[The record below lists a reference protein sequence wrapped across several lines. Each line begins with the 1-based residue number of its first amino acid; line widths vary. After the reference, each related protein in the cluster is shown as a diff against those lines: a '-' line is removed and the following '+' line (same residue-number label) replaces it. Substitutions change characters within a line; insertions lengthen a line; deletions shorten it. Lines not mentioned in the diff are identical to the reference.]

1 MADTSAASRHA
12 TSRGRR
18 PTRLHGVPFE
28 IARQTALSEFGA
40 LNWSIV
46 AVYIAGNLVLGY
58 FLSKR
63 VQTAEHYY
71 LGRRTTPW
79 WAIGISVVATYFGAL
94 TFLGGPA
101 WSYTEGF
108 SVIFIHINYPI
119 AVFVVVTVFL
129 PFFYR
134 SGVASIFDYLEHR
147 FGLASRTVM
156 SAVFLLGN
164 IAYSGIM
171 LYTTALVLEFITGIG
186 VVDAILVLAVV
197 AVTYTMLGGIS
208 AVIWTDVIQA
218 SILFFGALLT
228 AGLLLGALPDSLPN
242 TLASLKA
249 AGITDP
255 FEYSLDPAKVGTIW
269 TGVIAMSIYHVV
281 VYGVNQMM
289 VQRTLAARTLGD
301 AKKAYIAMGY
311 VAFPAFVLFFGLG
324 VLLHA
329 YYGGRAFDN
338 ENLIVLKFVA
348 GIAAPGLMGI
358 LTAAVVAAAMSSLD
372 SSLNSMATVTNL
384 DFYAKFAKKDG
395 TPEHYLKASRWFTLF
410 WAVLMVIPAI
420 AFTKAGGSVLEV
432 LSKVGSFFVG
442 SKLAMFGMGFY
453 SKHASEKGLLIGVA
467 AGFLALWYV
476 EANHDIA
483 WPWYCA
489 LGAVVSIVIAWI
501 ASIALDGYQREY
513 SEYTVQGQK
522 EKFRREQLD
531 EKEDGWYVLPGK
543 VDRASY
549 WLLAYFGLCVL
560 GLAAMQAT
568 I

>member
-1 MADTSAASRHA
+1 M
-12 TSRGRR
+12 
-18 PTRLHGVPFE
+18 
-28 IARQTALSEFGA
+28 SEFGA

-46 AVYIAGNLVLGY
+46 VAYIAGNLVLGY

-119 AVFVVVTVFL
+119 AIFVVVTVFL

-147 FGLASRTVM
+147 FGLTSRTVM
-156 SAVFLLGN
+156 SSVFLFGN

-186 VVDAILVLAVV
+186 VVDAILIVAVV

-218 SILFFGALLT
+218 SILFIGAVLT
-228 AGLLLGALPDSLPN
+228 AFLLIGALPESLPA
-242 TLASLKA
+242 TLDALKA
-249 AGITDP
+249 EGRTDP
-255 FEYSLDPAKVGTIW
+255 FELSMDPSKVATIW

-289 VQRTLAARTLGD
+289 VQRTLAARSLGD
-301 AKKAYIAMGY
+301 AKKAYISMGY
-311 VAFPAFVLFFGLG
+311 VAFLAYVMFFGLG
-324 VLLHA
+324 VLFYS

-338 ENLIVLKFVA
+338 ENLIVLTFVA
-348 GIAAPGLMGI
+348 GVGVPGLMGI

-372 SSLNSMATVTNL
+372 SSLNSMATVTTL
-384 DFYAKFAKKDG
+384 DFYEKFAKKDG

-420 AFTKAGGSVLEV
+420 AFTQSGGSVLEV

-453 SKHASEKGLLIGVA
+453 SKHASERGLLIGVA

-476 EANHDIA
+476 EVYMDIA

-489 LGAVVSIVIAWI
+489 LGAIVSIVVAWVSSVLI
-501 ASIALDGYQREY
+501 DGFQDSY
-513 SEYTVQGQK
+513 SEYTVRGQK
-522 EKFRREQLD
+522 EKFRRENLD
-531 EKEDGWYVLPGK
+531 EMEDGWYVVPGK

-549 WLLAYFGLCVL
+549 WLLAYFGLCVV
-560 GLAAMQAT
+560 GLAVMQAL

>member
-1 MADTSAASRHA
+1 M
-12 TSRGRR
+12 
-18 PTRLHGVPFE
+18 
-28 IARQTALSEFGA
+28 SEFGA

-46 AVYIAGNLVLGY
+46 IAYIAGNLVLGY

-79 WAIGISVVATYFGAL
+79 WAIGVSVVATYFGAL

-147 FGLASRTVM
+147 FGLTSRTVM
-156 SAVFLLGN
+156 SAVFLFGN

-186 VVDAILVLAVV
+186 VVDAILIVAVV

-228 AGLLLGALPDSLPN
+228 AWLLTV
-242 TLASLKA
+242 TLDALKA
-249 AGITDP
+249 GGMTDP

-311 VAFPAFVLFFGLG
+311 VAFLAYVLFFGLG
-324 VLLHA
+324 VLFYS

-338 ENLIVLKFVA
+338 ENLIVLDFVA
-348 GIAAPGLMGI
+348 GVGIPGFMGV

-372 SSLNSMATVTNL
+372 SSLNSMATVTTL
-384 DFYAKFAKKDG
+384 DFYEKFAKKDG

-410 WAVLMVIPAI
+410 WAVLMVVPAI

-442 SKLAMFGMGFY
+442 SKLAMFGLGFY
-453 SKHASEKGLLIGVA
+453 SKHASERGLLIGVA

-476 EANHDIA
+476 EVYHDIA

-489 LGAVVSIVIAWI
+489 LGGVVSITVSWV
-501 ASIALDGYQREY
+501 ASVLLDGFQSVY
-513 SEYTVQGQK
+513 SDYTVQGQK
-522 EKFRREQLD
+522 AKFKREHLD
-531 EKEDGWYVLPGK
+531 EMEDGWYVLPGK

-549 WLLAYFGLCVL
+549 WLLAYFILCVA
-560 GLAAMQAT
+560 GLAIMHTA